1 MGDLG
6 KIVKKHSQWQNIV
19 AQIKPFYTVKCNST
33 PAVLE
38 ILAALGTGFACSS
51 KVSIFHYFVTEMQHF
66 RKIAR
71 KFHLRMFLSSC
82 VNSQPN
88 GNVQTFQVYQ

>member
-6 KIVKKHSQWQNIV
+6 KIVKKHSQWQNVV

-51 KVSIFHYFVTEMQHF
+51 KVSIFHYFVTELQHF
-66 RKIAR
+66 RTHFNFWLQQLEKLQGS
-71 KFHLRMFLSSC
+71 FSFGC
-82 VNSQPN
+82 
-88 GNVQTFQVYQ
+88 F

>member
-6 KIVKKHSQWQNIV
+6 KIVKKHGQWQNIV
-19 AQIKPFYTVKCNST
+19 AHIKPFYTVKCNST

-51 KVSIFHYFVTEMQHF
+51 KVSIFFSM
-66 RKIAR
+66 
-71 KFHLRMFLSSC
+71 LSLNC
-82 VNSQPN
+82 NI
-88 GNVQTFQVYQ
+88 

>member
-51 KVSIFHYFVTEMQHF
+51 KVSHFHYFVIELQHF
-66 RKIAR
+66 KIDRVWWGFPIGSVAEKSTCQCWR
-71 KFHLRMFLSSC
+71 LG
-82 VNSQPN
+82 VNP
-88 GNVQTFQVYQ
+88 

>member
-19 AQIKPFYTVKCNST
+19 AQIKPLYTVKCNST

-51 KVSIFHYFVTEMQHF
+51 KVSHFHYFVIELQHF
-66 RKIAR
+66 KIDRVWWGFPVGSVAEKSTCQCGR
-71 KFHLRMFLSSC
+71 LG
-82 VNSQPN
+82 VNP
-88 GNVQTFQVYQ
+88 

>member
-6 KIVKKHSQWQNIV
+6 KTVKKHSQWQNVV

-38 ILAALGTGFACSS
+38 ILTALGTGFACSN
-51 KVSIFHYFVTEMQHF
+51 KNEMTLV
-66 RKIAR
+66 KE
-71 KFHLRMFLSSC
+71 SC
-82 VNSQPN
+82 VSAENIYVSPCQQVSQIKYAAEFGAN
-88 GNVQTFQVYQ
+88 IMT

>member
-51 KVSIFHYFVTEMQHF
+51 KVSHFHYFVIELQHF
-66 RKIAR
+66 KIDRVWWGFPVGSVAEKSTCQCGR
-71 KFHLRMFLSSC
+71 LG
-82 VNSQPN
+82 VNP
-88 GNVQTFQVYQ
+88 

>member
-6 KIVKKHSQWQNIV
+6 KIVKKHSQWQNVV

-51 KVSIFHYFVTEMQHF
+51 KVSIFFNYFAIKLQHL
-66 RKIAR
+66 KIN
-71 KFHLRMFLSSC
+71 FLIFGYP
-82 VNSQPN
+82 VGERLQ
-88 GNVQTFQVYQ
+88 GNLTFG